1 MKKITIILSVIAI
14 LITMGCKKDQGLTPA
29 RDVQGV
35 WLGKLTS
42 SDNNQSCSN
51 TVTMTM
57 RLTLYVNDKTVTGT
71 MEVWP
76 PSGYTIGN
84 VNGNISGVNLNFT
97 TQIGNGCINVHG
109 TFTSTNMEGMKGS
122 NPPPYLTCGDVLNDG
137 HGSKGLTFQL
147 NKK

>member
-14 LITMGCKKDQGLTPA
+14 LITVGCKKDEGLTPA

-57 RLTLYVNDKTVTGT
+57 RLTLYVDDKTVTGT
-71 MEVWP
+71 MEAWP
-76 PSGYTIGN
+76 TSGYTIGN
-84 VNGNISGVNLNFT
+84 INGNINGAYLDFT

-109 TFTSTNMEGMKGS
+109 SFTSTNMEGMKGS

-137 HGSKGLTFQL
+137 HGSKGLNFHL
-147 NKK
+147 NKQ

>member
-1 MKKITIILSVIAI
+1 
-14 LITMGCKKDQGLTPA
+14 MGCKEDGGLTPA

-42 SDNNQSCSN
+42 SDNNHSCSN
-51 TVTMTM
+51 TVIMTM
-57 RLTLYVNDKTVTGT
+57 RLTLYVDNKTVTGT
-71 MEVWP
+71 MEAWP

-84 VNGNISGVNLNFT
+84 INGNISGVHLYFT

-122 NPPPYLTCGDVLNDG
+122 DPPPYLTCGDVLNDG
-137 HGSKGLTFQL
+137 HGSKGLTFWL
-147 NKK
+147 NKQ